1 MPNIFS
7 SLPEL
12 SPLGFGL
19 RAVAVGIILYFAGRK
34 LPRRSAG
41 QYAGFDFVFFWMMGG
56 LIASPLYDSKINFL
70 NTITAAITVFFW
82 HHVIAFLAMKNR
94 SIAGM
99 IYGTAVPLIR
109 GGKVIR
115 QNLKTSRFN
124 LELLLSQL
132 RLQKVGSLAEVEEAT
147 METNGQVSIIKKPHL
162 LPVTPKDLN
171 IPVVAGGEATV
182 VIDDGKVLIS
192 NLTKLNLSEIWLQ
205 EQLSKYGITR
215 FKDVYLAVIDPLGN
229 LSYSVK

>member
-1 MPNIFS
+1 MPKIFS

-19 RAVAVGIILYFAGRK
+19 RAVAVGIILYFASRK

-41 QYAGFDFVFFWMMGG
+41 QYAGFDFTFFWMMGG
-56 LIASPLYDSKINFL
+56 LIASPLYDSKINL
-70 NTITAAITVFFW
+70 VNTLTAVVTIYFW
-82 HHVIAFLAMKNR
+82 HHVIAFLAIKNR

-99 IYGTAVPLIR
+99 IYGTAVPLVR

-115 QNLKTSRFN
+115 QNMKSSLFN

-147 METNGQVSIIKKPHL
+147 FETNGEVSVIKKPHL

-171 IPVVAGGEATV
+171 IPVVSGGEATIV
-182 VIDDGKVLIS
+182 VDDGKVIVS
-192 NLTKLNLSEIWLQ
+192 NLAKLNHSEKWLQ
-205 EQLSKYGITR
+205 EQLRRYGITR
-215 FKDVYLAVIDPLGN
+215 VKEVYLAVVDSMGN